1 MVFYFVVI
9 LSKQNDSFVTMN
21 QHKPKKNCV
30 KRFAAF
36 SAQCLSLLFVLV
48 SSCASSSYIAVYFF
62 CDSFCSVLTTN
73 TDFFPSS
80 SLLSTWRYGERK
92 KKRSEMRPNHCCV
105 KKWKENIR
113 PKKWWEIYFFPQFF
127 SFGRL
132 IKRYSKRFDTIMFSF
147 CVGFSI
153 FLFGL
158 RLFVLLF
165 FSFCHFLHSRKIHGF
180 ILTGYQMLAVFG
192 VPNCCRCVR
201 PLELSFS
208 ACIILTPNQIF
219 HGCWFFYLL
228 VLSLFSSRFAFSI
241 QCLLSQW
248 SEIDVRKKTKCGRI

>member
-92 KKRSEMRPNHCCV
+92 KRSEMRPNHCCV

-113 PKKWWEIYFFPQFF
+113 PKKWWEIYF
-127 SFGRL
+127 S
-132 IKRYSKRFDTIMFSF
+132 
-147 CVGFSI
+147 
-153 FLFGL
+153 
-158 RLFVLLF
+158 
-165 FSFCHFLHSRKIHGF
+165 
-180 ILTGYQMLAVFG
+180 
-192 VPNCCRCVR
+192 
-201 PLELSFS
+201 LSFYFIRS
-208 ACIILTPNQIF
+208 PDKKVQQKIWYDNVFFL
-219 HGCWFFYLL
+219 CWFFYFSFWFAFVCFAFFL
-228 VLSLFSSRFAFSI
+228 VLSFLTQSEDSWFHFDGLSDAG
-241 QCLLSQW
+241 CVWCAELLPLCSP
-248 SEIDVRKKTKCGRI
+248 TRIII

>member
-1 MVFYFVVI
+1 MFISFICSGFFLRVIFIYCCLLFLRFV
-9 LSKQNDSFVTMN
+9 LLGFDYKHRFFSFFVTSFYL
-21 QHKPKKNCV
+21 KVWRKKKKTLRDETKSLLCEKV
-30 KRFAAF
+30 KRKH
-36 SAQCLSLLFVLV
+36 SPEKVVRDL
-48 SSCASSSYIAVYFF
+48 
-62 CDSFCSVLTTN
+62 
-73 TDFFPSS
+73 FFPSVFI
-80 SLLSTWRYGERK
+80 L
-92 KKRSEMRPNHCCV
+92 
-105 KKWKENIR
+105 
-113 PKKWWEIYFFPQFF
+113 
-127 SFGRL
+127 FGRL
-132 IKRYSKRFDTIMFSF
+132 IKRYSKRFDTIMFSL

-248 SEIDVRKKTKCGRI
+248 SEIDVRKKTECGRI

>member
-1 MVFYFVVI
+1 MIHLSRWTNTNRKRIVSNALRRSVLNVYLFYLFWFLLARHLHI
-9 LSKQNDSFVTMN
+9 
-21 QHKPKKNCV
+21 
-30 KRFAAF
+30 
-36 SAQCLSLLFVLV
+36 LLFTFFAIRSARFWLQTQIFFLLRHFFLPEGM
-48 SSCASSSYIAVYFF
+48 AKEKNAPRWDQIIAVWKSEKKTFARK
-62 CDSFCSVLTTN
+62 S
-73 TDFFPSS
+73 
-80 SLLSTWRYGERK
+80 GER
-92 KKRSEMRPNHCCV
+92 S
-105 KKWKENIR
+105 IFSLS
-113 PKKWWEIYFFPQFF
+113 FFL
-127 SFGRL
+127 FGRL

-248 SEIDVRKKTKCGRI
+248 SEIDVRKKTECGRI

>member
-92 KKRSEMRPNHCCV
+92 KNAPRWDQIIAVWKSEKKTFARKSGERSIFSLN
-105 KKWKENIR
+105 
-113 PKKWWEIYFFPQFF
+113 FF